1 MIRKI
6 LKWFGI
12 LLGSL
17 IGLAGLAVALLY
29 IVSEARIKATYDI
42 TPAAIEI
49 PDDAVSIARGK
60 HLVTSIVD
68 CTGCH
73 GPDLSGLAL
82 VDDQVF
88 GLVTS
93 SNLTSG
99 EGGIG
104 GTYTDE
110 AWVRALRHGVRPS
123 GRALLF
129 MPSHEIAKLSA
140 EDTAAI
146 IAYLKTVP
154 PVDNVPAED
163 RVALMARILFL
174 TGAFP
179 LVPAELID
187 HNAPPASAVEA
198 GPTAEYGEYLAIVC
212 SGCHRQGLNGGPV
225 TGAPTDV
232 PPAANLTPHESGLG
246 GWTEED
252 FFRVLREGVGPDGAQ
267 VDEFMPWMSFRNMED
282 YEIRA
287 IWLYLQTLEPLPT
300 GD

>member
-1 MIRKI
+1 MKKA
-6 LKWFGI
+6 LKWI
-12 LLGSL
+12 AIALGSM
-17 IGLAGLAVALLY
+17 IGLVALAAALVY
-29 IVSEARIKATYDI
+29 IVSEARLRETYDI
-42 TPAAIEI
+42 TPAAIDI
-49 PDDAVSIARGK
+49 PEDADAIARGE
-60 HLVTSIVD
+60 HLATSIVA
-68 CTGCH
+68 CIGCH
-73 GPDLSGLAL
+73 GRDLSGRAL
-82 VDDQVF
+82 VDDPVF
-88 GLVTS
+88 GLVTA
-93 SNLTSG
+93 SNLTAG

-110 AWVRALRHGVRPS
+110 DWVRALRHGVRPG
-123 GRALLF
+123 GRALLL

-212 SGCHRQGLNGGPV
+212 SGCHRQDLNGGPV
-225 TGAPTDV
+225 TGAPPDV

-287 IWLYLQTLEPLPT
+287 IWLYLQTLKPLPT

>member
-6 LKWFGI
+6 LKWIGV

-17 IGLAGLAVALLY
+17 IGLVGLAVALLY
-29 IVSEARIKATYDI
+29 IVSEVRIKATYDI
-42 TPAAIEI
+42 TPADIEI
-49 PDDAVSIARGK
+49 PDDADSIARGK
-60 HLVTSIVD
+60 HLVTSVVD

-110 AWVRALRHGVRPS
+110 DWVRALRHGVRPS
-123 GRALLF
+123 GRGLLF
-129 MPSHEIAKLSA
+129 MPSHEIAKLNA

-146 IAYLKTVP
+146 IAYLKTIP
-154 PVDNVPAED
+154 PVDNMPAED
-163 RVALMARILFL
+163 RVGPLARILFL
-174 TGAFP
+174 SGEFP
-179 LVPAELID
+179 LVTAELID
-187 HNAPPASAVEA
+187 HNAPPPPAVEA
-198 GPTAEYGEYLAIVC
+198 GTTVEYGEYLAIVC
-212 SGCHRQGLNGGPV
+212 SGCHREDLNGGPV
-225 TGAPTDV
+225 TGAPPDA
-232 PPAANLTPHESGLG
+232 PPAANLTPHETGLA
-246 GWTEED
+246 GWTDED
-252 FFRVLREGVGPDGAQ
+252 FFQVLREGVGPDGGL
-267 VDEFMPWMSFRNMED
+267 VDEFMPWMAFRNMDD